1 MIHPE
6 DQLLM
11 YIKIKLNNIYNIT
24 MLNKF
29 SQLLN
34 QIKLSI
40 FNKKY
45 DKELEFY
52 YNSYYLSN
60 TLSNNLSN
68 TNYIKLK
75 DSNNINNINILL
87 KR

>member
-60 TLSNNLSN
+60 TISNNLSN

>member
-60 TLSNNLSN
+60 T
-68 TNYIKLK
+68 NYIKLK